1 MEVLYA
7 AGFALAFIALIA
19 LLANKNAA
27 RTRATV
33 RFTGRATHPSGKA
46 VVNAM
51 TGVIAP
57 GANRPVQRPL
67 FTTAAKISRFS
78 LTTSCAG
85 IEFQPTERVLIGGSK
100 LQSRGGRSPRGK
112 VGTRSSFLGAI
123 LFLSALTVSAQGGRT
138 ADQTPA
144 NTQLA
149 TGTQGTPENL
159 QVNPGTQ
166 AAPEL
171 PQVNIASFPPETREQ
186 LESAYAAAHKN
197 PQDASALGRLGMLLD
212 LYHRP
217 ADASVCYQR
226 AHVLEPG
233 AFAWLYYWG
242 SLLLNQQRME
252 EAAGVLSSAVEIQ
265 PEYIPARLKL
275 GEALLETGKI
285 DAAKEI
291 YAGILKDHPDAA
303 EAYYGLGRVQA
314 ARGNQARAAESYR
327 KACELFPAYGA
338 AHYGLAMAYRKLGRT
353 AEAQEQA
360 SLHERNRYIVPPS
373 EDPLRDELRK
383 LDLSAAAHLER
394 GVQLEEVGRFE
405 DAIAETEKALEL
417 DPLLVKAH
425 VNLLILY
432 GRTGNAEKAK
442 EHYAAVVAMD
452 PEQFPEA
459 YYNYG
464 VLLVKENNFG
474 EAEQAFR
481 KAVTLAPSNEAAHSN
496 LGYLLEHEGKLP
508 EAAVEFRKLIEL
520 RPSSRQAHFE
530 LGRILVNLQRY
541 DEAIEQFRQTLTPS
555 DENTAAYLYAMG
567 AAYGRE
573 GDNAHARD
581 YLQQAKNLAAAQGQ
595 TALVSEIERDLQRVR
610 GL

>member
-7 AGFALAFIALIA
+7 AGVAQASIA
-19 LLANKNAA
+19 LLAVRAKAKLA
-27 RTRATV
+27 RTREVTA
-33 RFTGRATHPSGKA
+33 
-46 VVNAM
+46 
-51 TGVIAP
+51 GVIATARSGESVASAAAGVGGSRSRRP
-57 GANRPVQRPL
+57 GQQPRL
-67 FTTAAKISRFS
+67 FIAATESSRFS
-78 LTTSCAG
+78 LTTNPPG
-85 IEFQPTERVLIGGSK
+85 IEFDATERVLGRRLK
-100 LQSRGGRSPRGK
+100 LQSKGGRSPRGK
-112 VGTRSSFLGAI
+112 VSTRSSCALGAI
-123 LFLSALTVSAQGGRT
+123 LLLWAASVCVPRTYAQVGT
-138 ADQTPA
+138 ADQGGKGTRAEIQPS
-144 NTQLA
+144 Q
-149 TGTQGTPENL
+149 GTQTPPEL
-159 QVNPGTQ
+159 QQVN
-166 AAPEL
+166 
-171 PQVNIASFPPETREQ
+171 VASFPPETREQ
-186 LESAYAAAHKN
+186 LEAAYAAARQN
-197 PQDASALGRLGMLLD
+197 PQDASASGRLGMLLD

-226 AHVLEPG
+226 AHLIEPG

-252 EAAGVLSSAVEIQ
+252 EAAGVLSSAVEIK
-265 PEYIPARLKL
+265 PEYVPARLKL
-275 GEALLETGKI
+275 GEALLETRKN

-291 YAGILKDHPDAA
+291 YEGVLKEHPEVA

-314 ARGNQARAAESYR
+314 ARGDEAGAAESYR

-360 SLHERNRYIVPPS
+360 TLHERNRYIVPPS
-373 EDPLRDELRK
+373 ADPLRDELRK

-442 EHYAAVVAMD
+442 EQYEAVVAMD
-452 PEQFPEA
+452 PDQFPEA

-464 VLLVKENNFG
+464 VLAMKENHFG
-474 EAEQAFR
+474 EAEEAFR

-520 RPSSRQAHFE
+520 RPNSRQGHFE
-530 LGRILVNLQRY
+530 LGRILVNLQQY
-541 DEAIEQFRQTLTPS
+541 DEAIEQFRQTLTPN
-555 DENTAAYLYAMG
+555 DENTPAYLYAIG

-581 YLQQAKNLAAAQGQ
+581 YLQQAKDLAAAHGQ
-595 TALVSEIERDLQRVR
+595 TALVSEIERDLERVR